1 VQNARINY
9 TLKLLKQPLVGNIGD
24 IIEINGVLLDELE
37 EEDLSN
43 KLIEEGYYESRTW
56 LCWNVALLVLST
68 VVISYT
74 TWTFF
79 KGGPE
84 EHHHT
89 MHMH

>member
-43 KLIEEGYYESRTW
+43 KLIEEGYYESMGW
-56 LCWNVALLVLST
+56 PSDWYT
-68 VVISYT
+68 VVNRSIEIFNENY
-74 TWTFF
+74 
-79 KGGPE
+79 
-84 EHHHT
+84 
-89 MHMH
+89 